1 MTQKNSLILP
11 PRLIIP
17 AVIIITVILLQAIIL
32 PNAVFA
38 IGPNFDYYTQI
49 KFEYQYSDYLDYGW
63 PSQIY
68 FDYSQRYAFQ
78 QPNPLLASFPEHRGL
93 TRITQAFGSKLE
105 VDMMYHYSFLGEN
118 YWVDDYGTTYKWDK
132 KEDLYNGGFKYKLS
146 DSFSL
151 TGTGQYS
158 LATGNQ
164 LTDSTAV
171 TADLT
176 GWMIDVGCDYDFGG
190 FFKIVPSISLFFNEI
205 DGAKS
210 NAQSYNLK
218 LRQALGNTTA
228 AQVKY
233 SYFNSDAVGAVE
245 GLKYHTV
252 TGWISQWVETQTAI
266 HFLYRYHVDNLDAE
280 SSGPGVEITQ
290 YVDWATTLT
299 LSYRNYSMT
308 NDNPE
313 SNFNKVVAGDKFT
326 SDAYSLLLSRT
337 FWNDTIVTVKYR
349 YYATNQNVR
358 MNTYLLSLEQ
368 VF

>member
-1 MTQKNSLILP
+1 MTPKRNLMIVSRFVPPATIMTVLLISAFV
-11 PRLIIP
+11 IP
-17 AVIIITVILLQAIIL
+17 STVS
-32 PNAVFA
+32 A

-49 KFEYQYSDYLDYGW
+49 KFEYQYSDYLAYGW
-63 PSQIY
+63 PSQVY
-68 FDYSQRYAFQ
+68 TDYSQRYAFQ

-105 VDMMYHYSFLGEN
+105 VNMMYHYSFLGDT
-118 YWVDDYGTTYKWDK
+118 YWVDEYGTTYKWDK
-132 KEDLYNGGFKYKLS
+132 KEDLYNGGFKYKVS

-164 LTDSTAV
+164 MTDSTAV
-171 TADLT
+171 TADLH

-205 DGAKS
+205 DGTQS

-252 TGWISQWVETQTAI
+252 TGWISQWLETQTAV

-308 NDNPE
+308 NDDPE
-313 SNFNKVVAGDKFT
+313 SNFSKVVAGDKFA

-337 FWNDTIVTVKYR
+337 FWNDTVITMKYR
-349 YYATNQNVR
+349 YYTTNQNVR